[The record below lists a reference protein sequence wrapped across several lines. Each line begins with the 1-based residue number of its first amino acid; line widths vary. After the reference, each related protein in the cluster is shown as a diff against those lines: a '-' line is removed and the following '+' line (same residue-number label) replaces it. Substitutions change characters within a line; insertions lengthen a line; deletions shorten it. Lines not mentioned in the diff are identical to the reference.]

1 MIGAFLSKSNK
12 WCLKID
18 RVCCFKSQ
26 TFSFLGK
33 RSDVP
38 RVVGTQGA
46 SQPLPCSMGAPTPA
60 VRDLNVIILFG
71 DVHLFYSRRILAFA
85 DKVVRR
91 VCANKWNTS
100 RSLVFEASDASAG
113 QLGWLGSDFLDNFN
127 IFDLSQNRWEINS
140 QYGWVTSG
148 YNCYYYCSDLIAR
161 DDYVISWVW
170 FDDEEPSLVSSDG
183 VPVMEQRLRS
193 TGTNGP

>member
-1 MIGAFLSKSNK
+1 M
-12 WCLKID
+12 KIE

-140 QYGWVTSG
+140 QYGWV
-148 YNCYYYCSDLIAR
+148 
-161 DDYVISWVW
+161 
-170 FDDEEPSLVSSDG
+170 
-183 VPVMEQRLRS
+183 
-193 TGTNGP
+193 